1 MKQLETCP
9 PVQAAE
15 YVPVAG
21 DFAQLEQED
30 IATDTNYASQGYWK
44 GVATHFVRNKR
55 AMIGL
60 ILVLLMIFL
69 AFVAPLFSGYAY
81 DEIVTALNAKG
92 RKKAAV
98 GISPRVPAIHEM
110 VTGEAYDDIY
120 ADKTFSF
127 RTNAGMV
134 HAIRGI
140 NLDLQKGETV
150 AIVGESGSGKSV
162 TMKAAVGLLD
172 SNATINSGE
181 ILYTYDDGHGQD
193 KTVDLLKLSKKQLR
207 TEYNGQ
213 RLAMVF
219 QDPMTSLDPTMTIGK
234 QIMEGML
241 LHKHMPKDEARTK
254 ALQLLELVGITDAEK
269 RFRNYPH
276 QLSGGMR
283 QRVVIAIALSAEP
296 DILICDEP
304 TTALDVTIQ
313 SKILDLIKQ
322 IQQKMHLS
330 VIYITHDLGVVAKV
344 ADYVN
349 VMYAGKIVEVG
360 NVEEIFYEP
369 RHPYTWGLLSAMPDL
384 ETADDR
390 LYSIPGSPPNL
401 LHEPVGDAFAAR
413 NRFAMVIDKKAEPPL
428 FKVSETHY
436 AATWLLHP
444 DAPAF
449 EMPKELK
456 ERLERAKKEAA
467 KYL

>member
-21 DFAQLEQED
+21 DFAQLEQAD

-110 VTGEAYDDIY
+110 VTGEPYDDIY
-120 ADKTFSF
+120 ADKTFLF
-127 RTNAGMV
+127 GTDAGVV

>member
-21 DFAQLEQED
+21 DFAQLEQSD
-30 IATDTNYASQGYWK
+30 IATNTNYASQGYWK

-81 DEIVTALNAKG
+81 DEIVTALNANG

-110 VTGEAYDDIY
+110 VTSEPYDDIY
-120 ADKTFSF
+120 ADKTFLF
-127 RTNAGMV
+127 RTNAGVV

-330 VIYITHDLGVVAKV
+330 VIYITHDLGVVAKA

-369 RHPYTWGLLSAMPDL
+369 CHPYTWGLLSAMPDL

>member
-21 DFAQLEQED
+21 DFAQLEQSD
-30 IATDTNYASQGYWK
+30 IATDTNYASQSYWK

-81 DEIVTALNAKG
+81 DEIVTALNANG

-110 VTGEAYDDIY
+110 VTGEPYDDIY
-120 ADKTFSF
+120 ADKTFLF
-127 RTNAGMV
+127 GTDAGVV

-369 RHPYTWGLLSAMPDL
+369 CHPYTWGLLSAMPDL